1 MKDTNIAVVAA
12 NTKTLIY
19 SKDTKQ
25 LFSKE
30 KQALFESISKRVPT
44 QPKYY
49 KAQKDLIIR
58 KTKECFETTPE
69 MPLKKVIIDI
79 MTPLPDFL
87 PADNLIKVV
96 GYIVK
101 TWEKELAKNLAAT
114 K

>member
-1 MKDTNIAVVAA
+1 MKDKNIAVVASNA
-12 NTKTLIY
+12 KTLIY

-30 KQALFESISKRVPT
+30 KQVLFESISKRIPT

-49 KAQKDLIIR
+49 KAQKDLIVK
-58 KTKECFETTPE
+58 KTKECFATTPE

-79 MTPLPDFL
+79 MTSLPDFL
-87 PADNLIKVV
+87 PADNLLKVV

-101 TWEKELAKNLAAT
+101 TWEKELAKTLTPT